1 MVRLV
6 PQRVWWKD
14 RGNGMETEG
23 VIGLHGFSVKF
34 VSIKNNESLYIY
46 IIELR
51 IFLKTQLIA
60 NKCKEKILNGHI

>member
-1 MVRLV
+1 MVRLLR
-6 PQRVWWKD
+6 QQVWWKD
-14 RGNGMETEG
+14 RGNGMETEE

-51 IFLKTQLIA
+51 IFFKLS
-60 NKCKEKILNGHI
+60 

>member
-1 MVRLV
+1 MVRLLR
-6 PQRVWWKD
+6 QRVWWKD
-14 RGNGMETEG
+14 RRNGMETEG

-51 IFLKTQLIA
+51 IFFKLS
-60 NKCKEKILNGHI
+60 